1 MDKLQAPIESVMPSN
16 YLILCHTWWIFLP
29 SYLGQSFHLN
39 FFSAHL
45 PLWKGTWRQYVCISV
60 LGRSVESDSATPW
73 TVACQAPLSMGFPRQ
88 GYLSGFPFPSPE
100 NLPNPGIKPMSLAS
114 PALAVRFFNT
124 ATWEAD
130 SYLRSS
136 RLEKGFCKLEWVT
149 KLSNL
154 FTGRNW

>member
-1 MDKLQAPIESVMPSN
+1 MDKLQASVESVMPSN

-39 FFSAHL
+39 FFFSSPDTLEGHMEAIC
-45 PLWKGTWRQYVCISV
+45 VCLRARSLSWV
-60 LGRSVESDSATPW
+60 WLGNPW

-100 NLPNPGIKPMSLAS
+100 DLPNPRIEPVSLAS